1 MGEYMT
7 RFKNI
12 LLIILLTGIMTAPS
26 CYTDNNSADA
36 LKTALFTT
44 DTTSGN
50 VVETGDSCKG
60 CPGQLTN
67 TDAEKITETL
77 DNKNVSGNI
86 IELNVKIKIPKADN
100 PYATSDGELWAT
112 IIRPAGGEKLPTIL
126 QVTPYG
132 REIMMMFSLGVV
144 GNGYNFIVVDI
155 RGTGSSGGPWASFGM
170 AEQYD
175 TRYIIDTYI
184 PAQTWSDGKV
194 GMIGGSYE
202 AISQFLAAGLVDIDA
217 QTGEPVH
224 LKAIFPKA
232 PMADAAGDIAIQ
244 GGMMD
249 LLFVPAWIGIVDMIG
264 AFPPMLLLGE
274 NGRVTKENIAESM
287 SILQEHVNYITTTIG
302 WVLDP
307 KVTIRGDFLDERSS
321 MMYWP
326 MKPAGGWRIP
336 EGNTNSIS
344 SRLPV
349 FETGGWYCIF
359 TRGTANHYAYGLKNH
374 APTDKKMI
382 IGEYYHLEA
391 ATGIGNNAIISGRL
405 PLRWFDW
412 KIKKKDDPF
421 MEEFPVLLYVMGE
434 DRWRAEKSWPLPASR
449 LDRKT
454 LYLTK
459 HAPTPIDGDW
469 YTEDRTLLKIYRNNN
484 YALSETP
491 DYSGENP
498 VLKHNPVDLLQGI
511 NLHGGNSRE
520 SVRWFFGFQGFV
532 PDVYKWYL
540 GDDFVAKQWYEDERR
555 NEKEGL
561 TFTTEPLE
569 QDVNITG
576 PIALTFWAKTDF
588 TDPLTTTMTR
598 MILDYLGET
607 MRIQDTSIM
616 RYITKKDVQWISSL
630 DDVFPDGRARNITM
644 GWLSAWCRQYD
655 PAGATGTA
663 IVDGDEV
670 VEHRPDPA
678 YVPFDPFYFGPEKN
692 PKAINE
698 GELYRYT
705 VELWPTCNT
714 FRKGHRIRVSLL
726 NSDFPHFLPTFQSSN
741 STIVIDADHPAKL
754 DFTATNTAG
763 EGSTW
768 KMIGTNEDADN
779 YLLNGG
785 KTGCGSV
792 ASAAQHRGTAAG
804 YASEAMGLLGMM
816 LLPLGL
822 MAVTRRFRNR
832 RPNRG

>member
-1 MGEYMT
+1 MIRLKRLMLCL
-7 RFKNI
+7 
-12 LLIILLTGIMTAPS
+12 LLISIMAPLS
-26 CYTDNNSADA
+26 CSNNNTEAMKSLSIAA
-36 LKTALFTT
+36 SSSNKV
-44 DTTSGN
+44 SGD
-50 VVETGDSCKG
+50 DSCEG
-60 CPGQLTN
+60 CQGQLSI
-67 TDAEKITETL
+67 TDAEKIQEGL
-77 DNKNVSGNI
+77 AGNNVSNTQI
-86 IELNVKIKIPKADN
+86 QLNVKITIPKSDN

-112 IIRPAGGEKLPTIL
+112 VIRPSGGEKLPTIL

-144 GNGYNFIVVDI
+144 GHGYNFIVVDI

-175 TRYIIDTYI
+175 TRYLIDKFI
-184 PAQTWSDGKV
+184 PGQEWSDGKV

-202 AISQFLAAGLVDIDA
+202 AISQFLAAGLVDIDKN
-217 QTGEPVH
+217 TGEPVH

-249 LLFVPAWIGIVDMIG
+249 LMFVPAWIGIVDMIG
-264 AFPPMLLLGE
+264 AFPPMLLLGVD
-274 NGRVTKENIAESM
+274 GKVSKEHMAEASG
-287 SILQEHVNYITTTIG
+287 IWQEHINYITTTIG

-307 KVTIRGDFLDERSS
+307 KITQRGDFLDERSS

-326 MKPAGGWRIP
+326 MKPRGGWCIP

-344 SRLPV
+344 SKLPV

-374 APTDKKMI
+374 ATTDKKMI

-391 ATGIGNNAIISGRL
+391 ATGIGNNAVLSGKL

-434 DRWRAEKSWPLPASR
+434 NTWRAEKSWPLPASR
-449 LDRKT
+449 LDKKT
-454 LYLTK
+454 LYCTK
-459 HAPTPIDGDW
+459 YAPTPIDGDW
-469 YTEDRTLLKIYRNNN
+469 YSDDQTLLRIYRNNN
-484 YALSETP
+484 YGLSETP
-491 DYSGENP
+491 DYSGDNP
-498 VLKHNPVDLLQGI
+498 VLKHNPVDMLQGI

-520 SVRWFFGFQGFV
+520 SVRWFFGFQGLV
-532 PDVYKWYL
+532 PDVYKWFL
-540 GDDFVAKQWYEDERR
+540 NDDFVAKQWYEDERH

-569 QDVNITG
+569 NDVNITG
-576 PIALTFWAKTDF
+576 PLTLSFWAKTDF
-588 TDPLTTTMTR
+588 TNPLTTTTTKMV
-598 MILDYLGET
+598 LEYLG
-607 MRIQDTSIM
+607 DVLKADNTSIM
-616 RYITKKDVQWISSL
+616 QYVTKKDVQWISNL

-655 PAGATGTA
+655 PAGATQVTY
-663 IVDGDEV
+663 VDGDKV

-692 PKAINE
+692 PKPINE
-698 GELYRYT
+698 GELYHYT

-714 FRKGHRIRVSLL
+714 FKKGHRIRVSLL
-726 NSDFPHFLPTFQSSN
+726 NSDFPHLLPTFQSSKN
-741 STIVIDADHPAKL
+741 TIVIDADHPAKL
-754 DFTATNTAG
+754 DYTSANTAG
-763 EGSTW
+763 EGDTW

-779 YLLNGG
+779 YLLGG
-785 KTGCGSV
+785 AKTGCGSA
-792 ASAAQHRGTAAG
+792 ASAARYRGTAAG
-804 YASEAMGLLGMM
+804 YTSGVMGLLGMM
-816 LLPLGL
+816 VLPLGL
-822 MAVTRRFRNR
+822 IAISRRIRRKRHNR
-832 RPNRG
+832 A